1 MRKSVRYVFLLL
13 LLSSW
18 TASAG
23 DKRTLTLRQAVEI
36 ARDSSLSTLRHHN
49 IYAAEYWQWRTYKA
63 NRLPSLSLDL
73 TPVQYNRFITQRYNY
88 DENIDVFRPQQL
100 FLASGRL
107 NLAQNV
113 DFIGG
118 TLYLESD
125 LEYMRNFGGVT
136 SNQFSAIPVRIG
148 YSQQL
153 IGYNAFKWDRKI
165 EPLKYEKAEKE
176 LISNMETVSVEVAE
190 LFFDLAL
197 AQTEY
202 RLAVENVA
210 SCDTLYAVGERRF
223 KIAAISQDELLTLRL
238 DKVNAVNSLENAR
251 IGLKKKMFA
260 LASYLGL
267 DKDTEIEVQIPGRPS
282 VVEIPMDRALENAR
296 RHNPELIGQQEA
308 ILKAQQQVSKTG
320 AEKRFNASMNISVG
334 FNQIAPTLPQAYR
347 NLLQQDIVSVGLSI
361 PLVDWGVRKGQH
373 NMAKNNLNV
382 AEISARQSEL
392 QLEQEVMMTVNDFH
406 TQGRLIESA
415 QEALDLADRAYG
427 QTQQRFMIGKAD
439 INSLTLS
446 RNRQQEASR
455 NYISVLQNYWTNYF
469 KIRKLT
475 LYDFESDRPVT
486 VGSDNI
492 IGMRR

>member
-1 MRKSVRYVFLLL
+1 MRGLIRYVFVLL

-23 DKRTLTLRQAVEI
+23 DKRTLSLRQAVEM
-36 ARDSSLSTLRHHN
+36 AKDSSLSTLRHHN
-49 IYAAEYWQWRTYKA
+49 IYAADYWQWRTYKA
-63 NRLPSLSLDL
+63 DRLPSLSLDL

-88 DENIDVFRPQQL
+88 DDNIDVFRPQRM
-100 FLASGRL
+100 FLSSGRL
-107 NLAQNV
+107 NLSQNV
-113 DFIGG
+113 DFLGG

-136 SNQFSAIPVRIG
+136 SNQFSAVPVRIG

-153 IGYNAFKWDRKI
+153 IGYNAFRWDRKI

-176 LISNMETVSVEVAE
+176 LLSNMEAVSVEVVA

-223 KIAAISQDELLTLRL
+223 KIAAISEDELLTLRL
-238 DKVNAVNSLENAR
+238 DKVNAENSLENAR
-251 IGLKKKMFA
+251 IGIKKRMFA

-267 DKDTEIEVQIPGRPS
+267 DKDTEIEVRIPGRPS
-282 VVEIPMDRALENAR
+282 VFEISLDRALENAR
-296 RHNPELIGQQEA
+296 LHNPELIGQQEE
-308 ILKAQQQVSKTG
+308 ILKAQQHVSKTG
-320 AEKRFNASMNISVG
+320 AEMKFNASMNISVG
-334 FNQIAPTLPQAYR
+334 FNQIAPTLPQSYR

-361 PLVDWGVRKGQH
+361 PLVDWGVRRGRH

-406 TQGRLIESA
+406 TQARLIESA

-446 RNRQQEASR
+446 RSRQQEASR

-475 LYDFESDRPVT
+475 LYDFASDRPVT
-486 VGSDNI
+486 VGLDPI
-492 IGMRR
+492 IGLR